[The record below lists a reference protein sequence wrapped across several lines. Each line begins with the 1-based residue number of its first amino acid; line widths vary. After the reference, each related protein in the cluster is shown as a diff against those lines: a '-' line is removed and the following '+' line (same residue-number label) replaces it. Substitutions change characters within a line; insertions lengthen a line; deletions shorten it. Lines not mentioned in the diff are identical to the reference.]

1 MSRYEGVVDAS
12 SLCGWQDWCLLYQV
26 VWQWSGI
33 VVAHIQRILSFSAL
47 AKSVH
52 IGFVEPRIVEAHDG
66 YSSKAKVSVGNAM
79 RSELSAQPLEK
90 EKSLYT
96 RHLRLRQKEDR
107 GSRL

>member
-1 MSRYEGVVDAS
+1 MSRYEGVLDAS
-12 SLCGWQDWCLLYQV
+12 SIRGWRDWCLLYQD
-26 VWQWSGI
+26 VWQWSGT

-47 AKSVH
+47 ATSVD
-52 IGFVEPRIVEAHDG
+52 IGFGEPRIVKAHDG
-66 YSSKAKVSVGNAM
+66 YSSKANVSIGNAM

-90 EKSLYT
+90 EKGLYT